1 MSIKKLFKSN
11 KKLFI
16 LIFFMVF
23 IGMAID
29 SLSQY
34 LMTPAYNYLRNMN
47 LLGFILFMCLALGCD
62 AVRLGLISGSDYL
75 YSKETQNYL
84 HQIRKRIGRYFFKND
99 INQTAKVQ
107 NNMVANLDQL
117 TTKYL
122 TPIKNGFM
130 YFLAVVF
137 SIGILFSFNWILV
150 VVTVILTIIS
160 LLLPKVF
167 EKLTSTATVIVT
179 KKNEKFL
186 NILDKWVK
194 GLDELRR
201 YASFDIFT
209 SSINNG
215 AKEYKKAAIH
225 QGATIAIA
233 DMATA
238 LVNIGGQMLLLG
250 LCAYLYLQG
259 RIAFGA
265 VITTGQFSSTI
276 MNGVAAFVAQWNL
289 IKSTKGLNEEIL
301 ELEQQVEIPKDQHD
315 DQKVAKIEIRDL
327 ALQFKNGENI
337 SYPDLTFNKGEK
349 ILVTGDS
356 GSGKSTLFKLIL
368 NKLTPS
374 KGTIHF
380 IDQDGKEIH
389 LNPDEFVYL
398 AQDSTLFPD
407 TLENNITMFNAELN
421 NQVKQATKK
430 VDLDKDISNFPEGLA
445 TQVDL
450 DKNNLSGG
458 QKQKLVLARALVHNS
473 PWLFI
478 DEGTS
483 AIDSESTKHILQN
496 LLATDDS
503 VIMIAHNFSNELV
516 SMFDRVVKLDDGGT
530 NQ

>member
-84 HQIRKRIGRYFFKND
+84 HQIRKKISRYFFKNE
-99 INQTAKVQ
+99 ISQTAKVQ
-107 NNMVANLDQL
+107 NSMVANLDQL

-122 TPIKNGFM
+122 VPIKNSFM

-150 VVTVILTIIS
+150 VVTIILTIIS

-167 EKLTSTATVIVT
+167 EKMTSSATVTVT

-186 NILDKWVK
+186 NILDKWIK

-209 SSINNG
+209 NSINNG

-233 DMATA
+233 DLATA

-259 RIAFGA
+259 EIAFGA

-276 MNGVAAFVAQWNL
+276 MDGVAAFVAQWNL
-289 IKSTKGLNEEIL
+289 IKSAKGLNKEIL
-301 ELEQQVEIPKDQHD
+301 ELEQPVEIAQDQHD
-315 DQKVAKIEIRDL
+315 AQKVAKVEIKDL
-327 ALQFKNGENI
+327 ALQFKNGEKI

-349 ILVTGDS
+349 VLITGDS
-356 GSGKSTLFKLIL
+356 GSGKPTLFK
-368 NKLTPS
+368 
-374 KGTIHF
+374 
-380 IDQDGKEIH
+380 
-389 LNPDEFVYL
+389 
-398 AQDSTLFPD
+398 
-407 TLENNITMFNAELN
+407 
-421 NQVKQATKK
+421 
-430 VDLDKDISNFPEGLA
+430 
-445 TQVDL
+445 
-450 DKNNLSGG
+450 
-458 QKQKLVLARALVHNS
+458 
-473 PWLFI
+473 
-478 DEGTS
+478 
-483 AIDSESTKHILQN
+483 
-496 LLATDDS
+496 
-503 VIMIAHNFSNELV
+503 
-516 SMFDRVVKLDDGGT
+516 
-530 NQ
+530 

>member
-1 MSIKKLFKSN
+1 M
-11 KKLFI
+11 
-16 LIFFMVF
+16 
-23 IGMAID
+23 
-29 SLSQY
+29 
-34 LMTPAYNYLRNMN
+34 
-47 LLGFILFMCLALGCD
+47 
-62 AVRLGLISGSDYL
+62 
-75 YSKETQNYL
+75 
-84 HQIRKRIGRYFFKND
+84 KN
-99 INQTAKVQ
+99 
-107 NNMVANLDQL
+107 
-117 TTKYL
+117 
-122 TPIKNGFM
+122 
-130 YFLAVVF
+130 
-137 SIGILFSFNWILV
+137 SS
-150 VVTVILTIIS
+150 
-160 LLLPKVF
+160 
-167 EKLTSTATVIVT
+167 
-179 KKNEKFL
+179 
-186 NILDKWVK
+186 ILDKWVK

-289 IKSTKGLNEEIL
+289 IKSAKGLNEEIL

-315 DQKVAKIEIRDL
+315 DQKIAKIEIKDL
-327 ALQFKNGENI
+327 TLQFKNGEKI
-337 SYPDLTFNKGEK
+337 SYPNLTFNKGEK
-349 ILVTGDS
+349 ILITGDS

-374 KGTIHF
+374 KGTIRF
-380 IDQDGKEIH
+380 IDQDGKEVY
-389 LNPDEFVYL
+389 LNPDKIGYL

-483 AIDSESTKHILQN
+483 AIDSKSTKHILQH
-496 LLATDDS
+496 LLTTDGS

-516 SMFDRVVKLDDGGT
+516 SMFDRVVKLDDGGALI
-530 NQ
+530 NEL